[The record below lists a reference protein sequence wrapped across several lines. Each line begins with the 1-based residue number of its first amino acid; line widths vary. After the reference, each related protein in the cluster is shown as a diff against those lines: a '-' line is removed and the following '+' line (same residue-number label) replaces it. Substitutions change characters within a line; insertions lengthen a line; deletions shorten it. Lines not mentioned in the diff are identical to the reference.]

1 MKALCLTAA
10 LSSFGIYLVIVIY
23 IRATPPSI
31 QKLITQPS
39 PREYSHGPTP
49 IPSLRPFLI
58 LNNLFGGTPFWWAE
72 GQTPHE
78 YNWGVA
84 QSTFNLISVIHDF
97 AKRIHEIAQLVYDS
111 YIRRTRSVHGWDDFG
126 LDE

>member
-1 MKALCLTAA
+1 MGALVHSCPFLT
-10 LSSFGIYLVIVIY
+10 FTYTRRHPYLVG
-23 IRATPPSI
+23 R
-31 QKLITQPS
+31 
-39 PREYSHGPTP
+39 
-49 IPSLRPFLI
+49 
-58 LNNLFGGTPFWWAE
+58 GGRSM
-72 GQTPHE
+72 PHE

-84 QSTFNLISVIHDF
+84 QSILNLISVMHDF